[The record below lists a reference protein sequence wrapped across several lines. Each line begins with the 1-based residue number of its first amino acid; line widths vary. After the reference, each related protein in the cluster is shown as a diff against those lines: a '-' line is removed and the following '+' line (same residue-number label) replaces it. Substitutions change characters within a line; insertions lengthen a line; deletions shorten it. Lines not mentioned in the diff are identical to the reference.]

1 MVLQTRSNAWPLAQ
15 RWWAGLFLV
24 GLVQTSHA
32 AGLFEDEDARRAI
45 LDLRGQITQALAV
58 IKQQGEQIQ
67 QLQRNQLAVANELEG
82 IRVDNARLRGDN
94 EKLLRKVAEVEQKIK
109 ASSQE
114 VDERVRKLEPGI
126 ETVDGKRFKVDADE
140 RRAYEDAM
148 SGLRAGDYDKAT
160 TDLGNFLKRYPTSGY
175 ADSVRYWLAS
185 AQYGRRD
192 YRSAT
197 TTFRAFLTSAEADH
211 PRAPEAMLALA
222 NCYVETKDSKTAK
235 RLLEELIKKYP
246 EAEAS
251 IAARERLAVLK

>member
-1 MVLQTRSNAWPLAQ
+1 MGLRAHWDTWRPAS
-15 RWWAGLFLV
+15 RWWIGMTLISMMQLA
-24 GLVQTSHA
+24 HA

-45 LDLRGQITQALAV
+45 LDLRGQLAQAMAV

-67 QLQRNQLAVANELEG
+67 QLQRNQLAVANELES

-94 EKLLRKVAEVEQKIK
+94 EKLGRRVVELETKVK

-148 SGLRAGDYDKAT
+148 GGLRAGDYDKAT

-192 YRSAT
+192 YRNAT
-197 TTFRAFLTSAEADH
+197 TTFRAFLTAADADH